1 MTICLDYRCS
11 ASPQND
17 RQVPAPRC
25 VQLQR
30 EQGSSGTCPGAKEK
44 KNHVQVRD
52 FALKGC
58 TATVYVCGAVLKRLK
73 AQLRFWKQLFLEL
86 W

>member
-1 MTICLDYRCS
+1 MIGGFRLHAVSNYSGSR
-11 ASPQND
+11 
-17 RQVPAPRC
+17 VPAAHAP
-25 VQLQR
+25 
-30 EQGSSGTCPGAKEK
+30 EPKKK